1 MTDYETVV
9 IPDVDIEEALHK
21 VLIDNGKGPLEYLI
35 GKTGNIYHKDR
46 YIIGKIQDWDP
57 DVEISKDE
65 ELSVKV
71 KPILGYKNIFK
82 PSKKYPNRR
91 ISK

>member
-9 IPDVDIEEALHK
+9 IPDVDIEESLHK
-21 VLIDNGKGPLEYLI
+21 VLIDNVEYLV

-46 YIIGKIQDWDP
+46 YIIGMIQGWDT
-57 DVEISKDE
+57 DVEILKDE

-91 ISK
+91 TEE